1 MQSRQPKGIRV
12 MKNKEPIQ
20 NKPGYCLLCDHRM
33 KHERL
38 SYEGRTT
45 MKQANV
51 GRLPNDES
59 FLQYFVYCR
68 RTWLH
73 SKL

>member
-1 MQSRQPKGIRV
+1 
-12 MKNKEPIQ
+12 MKKKEEPIQ
-20 NKPGYCLLCDHRM
+20 NKPGYCVLCAHRM

-45 MKQANV
+45 MKHSNLIDEV

-59 FLQYFVYCR
+59 FLQYFCVLQPLLVAQQIIK
-68 RTWLH
+68 TV
-73 SKL
+73 

>member
-1 MQSRQPKGIRV
+1 MK
-12 MKNKEPIQ
+12 KNKEPIQ

-45 MKQANV
+45 MKHSNRIDDV
-51 GRLPNDES
+51 GRLPNTI
-59 FLQYFVYCR
+59 FPV
-68 RTWLH
+68 
-73 SKL
+73 